1 MEFDKDLQE
10 IKKDLHNEQPI
21 EAPIK
26 AEDEIE
32 IETDDKELV
41 EVNKIE
47 DTEKTNVPAVKS
59 QDKFEMQTKNNNFV
73 EAMTDNSVAIDI
85 AREKYNTLKN
95 QKKIGKQI
103 EDVVKKNTETEIK
116 SAEIKVQEKDKNN
129 KVKQAEIKNE
139 LLRLENERIYLKK
152 ERKHKLDMQRAQ
164 HIRDNYEDL
173 LLRTCRKKQKDANG
187 KWVYVKDKDGNDIIN
202 VPGRFK
208 LFWLRLFDGIIST
221 LNQTADIFGAL
232 NKNVLKGGFILL
244 VFALLFIPPFRE
256 WLIGLIGIKLG

>member
-1 MEFDKDLQE
+1 MELKKDLQE
-10 IKKDLHNEQPI
+10 IKEDLQNKNSTETPNDAKNEGFN
-21 EAPIK
+21 
-26 AEDEIE
+26 
-32 IETDDKELV
+32 IETRDIVEHEQ
-41 EVNKIE
+41 EVNIPIINQGYE
-47 DTEKTNVPAVKS
+47 V
-59 QDKFEMQTKNNNFV
+59 QTQNNNFV
-73 EAMTDNSVAIDI
+73 NAMTNNSVAIDI
-85 AREKYNTLKN
+85 ARDKLSALKN

-103 EDVVKKNTETEIK
+103 ERVVRKNTQTDIE
-116 SAEIKVQEKDKNN
+116 SANIKVQEKDKNN
-129 KVKQAEIKNE
+129 KVKKAEIRNE

-152 ERKHKLDMQRAQ
+152 EQKHRLDMQRAK

-187 KWVYVKDKDGNDIIN
+187 KWVYCKDKDGNDIIN
-202 VPGRFK
+202 IPGKFK

-244 VFALLFIPPFRE
+244 LIAFLFIPPFRE